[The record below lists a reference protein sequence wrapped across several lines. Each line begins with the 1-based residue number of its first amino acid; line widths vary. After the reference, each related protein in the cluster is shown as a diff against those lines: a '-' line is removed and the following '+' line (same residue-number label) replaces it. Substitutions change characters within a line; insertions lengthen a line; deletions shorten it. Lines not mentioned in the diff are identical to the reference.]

1 MAWVVDTCL
10 LLDVLDDD
18 PVFGETSAQ
27 CLDRHQPEG
36 LTICPVT
43 LIEIAP
49 AFLGDWHRA
58 QEFLSQLGVDYQA
71 DWHFADTRA
80 AFVAWHRFVEAKR
93 AGQTARRPVA
103 DIQIG
108 AFALQRQGLLTRNG
122 SDFKR
127 WFPSLNLAW
136 PQTSALR

>member
-18 PVFGETSAQ
+18 PSFGESSAKRIE
-27 CLDRHQPEG
+27 RHQSDG

-43 LIEIAP
+43 LIELAP
-49 AFLGDWHRA
+49 AFLGDWQWA
-58 QEFLSQLGVDYQA
+58 GEFLSQLGIDQHEGWVL
-71 DWHFADTRA
+71 ADTRA
-80 AFVAWHRFVEAKR
+80 AFSAWYRHIELKR
-93 AGQTARRPVA
+93 AGKAGRRPVA

-108 AFALQRQGLLTRNG
+108 AFALRHQGLLTRNE

-127 WFPSLNLAW
+127 WFPSLRM
-136 PQTSALR
+136 P